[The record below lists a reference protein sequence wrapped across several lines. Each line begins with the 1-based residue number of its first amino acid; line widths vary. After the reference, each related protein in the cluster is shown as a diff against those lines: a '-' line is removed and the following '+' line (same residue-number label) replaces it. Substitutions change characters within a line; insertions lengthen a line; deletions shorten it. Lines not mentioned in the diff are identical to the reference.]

1 MIEGG
6 HSINYINR
14 DIENLIKN
22 LTNEYSCLLI
32 TGPRQV
38 GKTTLL
44 KELDKTRTI
53 VSLDNIRNREL
64 AKKEPEHFF
73 EIYKPPILIDEVQY
87 APELFSYIKIA
98 IDEGAPASSFW
109 LTGSQSYNLMS
120 LAKESLAG
128 RVAILHLG
136 GLSQNEIYNNFEL
149 TPFRIDIDY
158 FKTKIKE
165 NKIVD
170 INEIYKRIYL
180 GSLPGL
186 ISSKYTNR
194 NIYYES
200 YIDTYISRD
209 VKEEI
214 SLKDNFK
221 FLEFITALAYRNA
234 QELNI
239 HSLAR
244 DVDIS
249 DDTAKRWLFLLEKAE
264 IIYFLHP
271 YSNRLLKRMVKMR
284 KVYFFDTGLIAYLT
298 KHHSPEILQNSAING
313 AILENY
319 VINQIRK
326 NYFNLG
332 LPINMYYYRDKEQN
346 EIDLIINYDGVLH
359 PIEIKKTSSPNLRMI
374 KSRTILKKAN
384 ITLGKGAIICS
395 SNKLSA
401 IDSET
406 LIIPIW
412 AI

>member
-1 MIEGG
+1 M
-6 HSINYINR
+6 NYINR

-44 KELDKTRTI
+44 KQLDKKRTI

-149 TPFRIDIDY
+149 TPFRLDIDY
-158 FKTKIKE
+158 LKTKNKE

-170 INEIYKRIYL
+170 LNEIYKRIYL

-186 ISSKYTNR
+186 VSSKYTNR
-194 NIYYES
+194 NIFYES

-221 FLEFITALAYRNA
+221 FLEFITALACRNA

-284 KVYFFDTGLIAYLT
+284 KVYFFDTGLVAYLT

-326 NYFNLG
+326 N
-332 LPINMYYYRDKEQN
+332 
-346 EIDLIINYDGVLH
+346 
-359 PIEIKKTSSPNLRMI
+359 
-374 KSRTILKKAN
+374 
-384 ITLGKGAIICS
+384 
-395 SNKLSA
+395 
-401 IDSET
+401 
-406 LIIPIW
+406 
-412 AI
+412 

>member
-1 MIEGG
+1 M
-6 HSINYINR
+6 NYINR

-44 KELDKTRTI
+44 KQQDKKRTI

-149 TPFRIDIDY
+149 TPFRLDIDY
-158 FKTKIKE
+158 LKTKNKE

-170 INEIYKRIYL
+170 LNEIYKRIYL

-186 ISSKYTNR
+186 VSSKYTNR
-194 NIYYES
+194 NIFYE
-200 YIDTYISRD
+200 
-209 VKEEI
+209 
-214 SLKDNFK
+214 
-221 FLEFITALAYRNA
+221 
-234 QELNI
+234 
-239 HSLAR
+239 
-244 DVDIS
+244 
-249 DDTAKRWLFLLEKAE
+249 
-264 IIYFLHP
+264 
-271 YSNRLLKRMVKMR
+271 
-284 KVYFFDTGLIAYLT
+284 
-298 KHHSPEILQNSAING
+298 
-313 AILENY
+313 
-319 VINQIRK
+319 
-326 NYFNLG
+326 
-332 LPINMYYYRDKEQN
+332 
-346 EIDLIINYDGVLH
+346 
-359 PIEIKKTSSPNLRMI
+359 
-374 KSRTILKKAN
+374 
-384 ITLGKGAIICS
+384 
-395 SNKLSA
+395 
-401 IDSET
+401 
-406 LIIPIW
+406 
-412 AI
+412 